1 MIHLNG
7 GKFLSVIFFPFQK
20 FNGYCFEKAERLRD
34 TVRNIPFNAVPFTQ
48 REKEKDHRYMLAIG
62 QRNLFILI
70 SVVIS

>member
-1 MIHLNG
+1 MMIHLNG

-48 REKEKDHRYMLAIG
+48 REKEKDHRYITYLL
-62 QRNLFILI
+62 N
-70 SVVIS
+70 VI